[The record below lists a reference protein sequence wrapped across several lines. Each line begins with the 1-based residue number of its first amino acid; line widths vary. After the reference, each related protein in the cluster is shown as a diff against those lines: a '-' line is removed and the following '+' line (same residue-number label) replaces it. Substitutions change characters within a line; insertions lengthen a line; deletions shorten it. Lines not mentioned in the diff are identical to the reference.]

1 MSIPTSKK
9 TVTVATVTTICK
21 VAFHVVT
28 NAGGNEVAMPDSRD
42 VLEDIANEIKLQ
54 LAEKV

>member
-1 MSIPTSKK
+1 MSIHTNKK
-9 TVTVATVTTICK
+9 TVTIAAVTTICQ

-28 NAGGNEVAMPDSRD
+28 TAGGNEIAMPESRD
-42 VLEDIANEIKLQ
+42 VLEDIANEVKLQ